1 MCAKQGI
8 FRCNFVNTLITFVIR
23 LANRLVNS
31 SHFCQ
36 FFEVVIHF
44 LIGNNGQHFV
54 IFKRHILVLVKNR
67 FAVVVQLDNQA
78 IGSLDRCNLNVVVFN
93 ITSAEVK
100 HIGITQARESLE
112 EEYITHTFENLL
124 VGRDFELSETVEF
137 VPSEKDVS
145 FCTLEFRLITIIGVV
160 LMHTFLVSPA
170 QKPF

>member
-44 LIGNNGQHFV
+44 LIGNNRQHLV

-78 IGSLDRCNLNVVVFN
+78 IGSLDRRNLNVVAFN
-93 ITSAEVK
+93 IAPAEVK
-100 HIGITQARESLE
+100 HIRITQAREALE
-112 EEYITHTFENLL
+112 KKYITHLVQSLL
-124 VGRDFELSETVEF
+124 GNRYLELSEF
-137 VPSEKDVS
+137 VKFLPCEEDD
-145 FCTLEFRLITIIGVV
+145 FLLCAFEFRFIAIVSIV
-160 LMHTFLVSPA
+160 LMQTLS
-170 QKPF
+170 